1 MKSIRSFVS
10 PLVFAMALGLGAT
23 MDSAQAGKKG
33 QARKAVQVQGKKKD
47 FSCSEEGFKLKKKG
61 RNVFC
66 KKKVKISKGSACEPI
81 DGAQVIQKRKKCLY
95 FMAPVGASGADTGGS
110 AAFADEA
117 AADLEGSLE

>member
-23 MDSAQAGKKG
+23 MDSARGGKKG
-33 QARKAVQVQGKKKD
+33 RPGKRSGSGK
-47 FSCSEEGFKLKKKG
+47 EGLQLQRRRFQTQEKG

-66 KKKVKISKGSACEPI
+66 KEGKDLKGSACEPI